1 MKLIKVIKPS
11 LAAMALAVVTMGTP
25 ASAATTVETKLNQGI
40 IGGEH
45 NLEVTPV
52 SNFNAVT
59 LNGET
64 QVTHADPG
72 TLVVTDARGTGEG
85 YRVNVRANQFK
96 VSADTKSDKT
106 LPKGSLVLSSGGA
119 DVTKVGG
126 TQSQN
131 PEFKAENF
139 VIDTDNQST
148 ILSAKKDQGMGKYN
162 IKFKNDALSLTL
174 NPHSTYVVNKSGT
187 TTYESV
193 LTYSVVTG
201 P

>member
-1 MKLIKVIKPS
+1 MNLQRLIKPS
-11 LAAMALAVVTMGTP
+11 LTAIALAVSVMGTP

-45 NLEVTPV
+45 NLEVVPV
-52 SNFNAVT
+52 TNFNTVT
-59 LNGET
+59 LSGET

-72 TLVVTDARGTGEG
+72 SLVVTDARGTGEG

-96 VSADTKSDKT
+96 VSADTKSDKA
-106 LPKGSLVLSSGGA
+106 LPKGSLVLSSNGA
-119 DVTKVGG
+119 NITKVGG
-126 TQSQN
+126 TQSAD
-131 PEFKAENF
+131 PEFKAASF

-148 ILSAKKDQGMGKYN
+148 ILSAKKDQGMGKYS

-187 TTYESV
+187 TTYEST